1 MINHHTNDKSKKRP
15 IQKRQI
21 YKLMINKDKNHHIND
36 NTYNDK
42 SKLILRKN
50 YSVMYQGHM
59 PSISW

>member
-21 YKLMINKDKNHHIND
+21 YKLMINKDKDHHIND

-42 SKLILRKN
+42 SKLN
-50 YSVMYQGHM
+50 T
-59 PSISW
+59 